1 MSNGTQG
8 GGVPATTSGGGTNP
22 NIARAGAYASA
33 IPPQAWLYI
42 IGIPIALGG
51 MYFLVYKP
59 ILRKFNVLK
68 TDEDEASDKVWVE
81 VKKQPYWDGNFYKQK
96 GGNTLSNQEAN
107 DFASTLYQAMK
118 GGFFGV
124 GTDEDAINGVFSALG
139 SKGNISMVA
148 EAYNLTRGADLVSAL
163 DDELDEA
170 ERMAVVQKISTYLR

>member
-8 GGVPATTSGGGTNP
+8 GGVPATTSGGGTNS
-22 NIARAGAYASA
+22 NIAKAGAVASA

-51 MYFLVYKP
+51 MYFLMYKP
-59 ILRKFNVLK
+59 ILRKLNIIK
-68 TDEDEASDKVWVE
+68 TDEDEASDKVWTE
-81 VKKQPYWDGNFYKQK
+81 VKKQPYWDGNFYKQN
-96 GGNTLSNQEAN
+96 GGNTLTPQEAN
-107 DFASTLYQAMK
+107 DFATSLYKAMK
-118 GGFFGV
+118 GGFLGM

-148 EAYNLTRGADLVSAL
+148 EAYNLTRGGDLVSAL

-170 ERMAVVQKISTYLR
+170 DRMAVVTKISTYLS